1 MNSEKTFLND
11 EKRAYLKRQLYRE
24 IDRVSDTRRKL
35 ASLAL
40 DMDDLIFR
48 MEANFRELMGCSG
61 GSRVLENLYGRF
73 LEDSAAVSQSM
84 QSLDKDFKQKIDGFE
99 VQVRQLKRIDG

>member
-48 MEANFRELMGCSG
+48 MEENFRELM
-61 GSRVLENLYGRF
+61 V
-73 LEDSAAVSQSM
+73 
-84 QSLDKDFKQKIDGFE
+84 
-99 VQVRQLKRIDG
+99 